1 MSHFVAKSIK
11 IKPNGEIFCIGD
23 DNNVFPRYNKE
34 CKFNG
39 GLRELFDDLIGGN
52 IQPIESANNYK
63 WNYVL
68 SVSKGETTEERF
80 NNFLNALNVKD
91 NKKYILTSGG
101 INFVKQRGGTYH
113 TTEQKTD
120 ASVFNFFKANML
132 VKRFKT
138 YNFEMEVI

>member
-23 DNNVFPRYNKE
+23 DNNVFPKYNKE
-34 CKFNG
+34 YKFNG

-63 WNYVL
+63 WTYL
-68 SVSKGETTEERF
+68 MGISKGETMDECF
-80 NNFLNALNVKD
+80 NKFKEVLNVKD
-91 NKKYILTSGG
+91 TKKYILTSGG
-101 INFVKQRGGTYH
+101 VNYVKQRGGTYH
-113 TTEQKTD
+113 TTQQKAD

-132 VKRFKT
+132 LNRFNK